1 MSIEMGLLGLLYV
14 STVVAPSARDVRG
27 AFEAV
32 DPEPQAKL
40 VEDPPLPGP
49 LSQGRVVI
57 QYWAEHLLMV
67 RVFGIGALDV
77 SPRIGHI
84 HVTVDDAS
92 WADASGEP
100 LAMNGFERGTHEVLI
115 ELVDAN
121 HKRITQQT
129 LQFEIP

>member
-1 MSIEMGLLGLLYV
+1 MYAVPSKLLAQ
-14 STVVAPSARDVRG
+14 SP
-27 AFEAV
+27 
-32 DPEPQAKL
+32 AKL

-57 QYWAEHLLMV
+57 KYRAEHLLMV

-92 WADASGEP
+92 WHWADASGEP
-100 LAMNGFERGTHEVLI
+100 LAMNGFERGTYKVLI

-121 HKRITQQT
+121 HKRVTQQT